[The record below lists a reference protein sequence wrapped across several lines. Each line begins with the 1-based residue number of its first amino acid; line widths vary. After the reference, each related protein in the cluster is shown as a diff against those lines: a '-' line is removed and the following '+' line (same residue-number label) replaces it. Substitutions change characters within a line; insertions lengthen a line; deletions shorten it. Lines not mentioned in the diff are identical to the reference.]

1 MKHYRLVVL
10 MILAIV
16 LIAAIPAAQAQTV
29 KPHAYV
35 SEGVYQALKSGP
47 ARVLVV
53 LDVPASNNLQ
63 SIRDSVAAA
72 QATVLNALNPRLYTL
87 NAQYSHLGVL
97 SMSIEPEAL
106 TVLTGLS
113 NVRAINLD
121 QERFLSDV
129 ESNTITQVTDV
140 HTSGYTGAGT
150 RVAIVDSGINGAAG
164 RSRPH
169 R

>member
-113 NVRAINLD
+113 
-121 QERFLSDV
+121 
-129 ESNTITQVTDV
+129 
-140 HTSGYTGAGT
+140 TSAQSTS
-150 RVAIVDSGINGAAG
+150 IKNDSSLTLNRT
-164 RSRPH
+164 RSRRSPMCIRPGTPEPAH
-169 R
+169 ASPSLTAASTARMST